1 MVSPQEQPPSAVSA
15 ELLAQLARYANLA
28 LSPERAAQLAPLLAG
43 PLDAARALQPEGY
56 ADLQPASV
64 YRVPRGA

>member
-1 MVSPQEQPPSAVSA
+1 MASPHEPSPSVVSA

-56 ADLQPASV
+56 ADLQPATV
-64 YRVPRGA
+64 YRVPRRA

>member
-1 MVSPQEQPPSAVSA
+1 MASPQAEPPVEISA
-15 ELLAQLARYANLA
+15 ELLAQLARYAHLA

-43 PLDAARALQPEGY
+43 PLEAARALQPEGY

-64 YRVPRGA
+64 YRVPRGD